1 MDSTHFRYQH
11 TAFWPFHFAYHLTGY
26 DGSTLYCRLYH
37 VTCTQFLHCVKLIC
51 GDEFLN
57 VASTRFTRAHG
68 CDHSKMSSTRT
79 DRVRV
84 IRPVNQGQAV
94 FCAQIISL
102 KTGHDVIRITTTGGN
117 KEFVLFK
124 DVNFVQSFNPDDGT
138 TGAPRYYAQFDID
151 NMILGPTPDAAYPVE
166 LHYFYRPA
174 SLTAGAEDGT
184 TWLSSNASVSMLY
197 GSLVEAYTFMK
208 GEADLV
214 QNYTQRFTEALSRVK
229 NFGESQEVTDAY
241 RTGLI
246 LREKT

>member
-1 MDSTHFRYQH
+1 MS
-11 TAFWPFHFAYHLTGY
+11 
-26 DGSTLYCRLYH
+26 
-37 VTCTQFLHCVKLIC
+37 
-51 GDEFLN
+51 
-57 VASTRFTRAHG
+57 FTY
-68 CDHSKMSSTRT
+68 
-79 DRVRV
+79 
-84 IRPVNQGQAV
+84 
-94 FCAQIISL
+94 AQL
-102 KTGHDVIRITTTGGN
+102 KTAIQDYTENTETTFVNSLDIFIKNTEERILKIAQLEVFRKNQAGNMTASNQYLALPNDYLAPYSLSFTTGGN

-138 TGAPRYYAQFDID
+138 TGVPRYYAQFDID
-151 NMILGPTPDAAYPVE
+151 NFILGPTPDAAYAVE
-166 LHYFYRPA
+166 LHYFYRPQ

-184 TWLSSNASVSMLY
+184 TWLSTNASVSMLY
-197 GSLVEAYTFMK
+197 GSLIEAYTFMK

>member
-1 MDSTHFRYQH
+1 MSFTYAQLKPAIQDYTENTETTFVNSLDIFIKNTEERILKIAQLEVFRKNQSGNMAANNQYL
-11 TAFWPFHFAYHLTGY
+11 ALPSDYLAPYSL
-26 DGSTLYCRLYH
+26 S
-37 VTCTQFLHCVKLIC
+37 
-51 GDEFLN
+51 
-57 VASTRFTRAHG
+57 FT
-68 CDHSKMSSTRT
+68 S
-79 DRVRV
+79 
-84 IRPVNQGQAV
+84 
-94 FCAQIISL
+94 
-102 KTGHDVIRITTTGGN
+102 GGN

-124 DVNFVQSFNPDDGT
+124 DVNFVQSFNPNNST

-151 NMILGPTPDAAYPVE
+151 NFILGPTPDAAYEVE

-184 TWLSSNASVSMLY
+184 TWLSTNASVSMLY
-197 GSLVEAYTFMK
+197 GSLIEAYTFMK

>member
-1 MDSTHFRYQH
+1 MS
-11 TAFWPFHFAYHLTGY
+11 
-26 DGSTLYCRLYH
+26 
-37 VTCTQFLHCVKLIC
+37 
-51 GDEFLN
+51 
-57 VASTRFTRAHG
+57 FTY
-68 CDHSKMSSTRT
+68 
-79 DRVRV
+79 
-84 IRPVNQGQAV
+84 
-94 FCAQIISL
+94 AQL
-102 KTGHDVIRITTTGGN
+102 KTAIQDYTENTETTFVNSLDIFIKNTEERILKIAQLEVFRKNQSGNMSANNQYLGLPSDYLAPYSLSFTSGGN

-124 DVNFVQSFNPDDGT
+124 DVNFVQSFNPNNST
-138 TGAPRYYAQFDID
+138 SGAPRYYAQFDID
-151 NMILGPTPDAAYPVE
+151 NFILGPTPDASYEVE

-184 TWLSSNASVSMLY
+184 TWLSTNASVSMLY
-197 GSLVEAYTFMK
+197 GSLIEAYTFMK